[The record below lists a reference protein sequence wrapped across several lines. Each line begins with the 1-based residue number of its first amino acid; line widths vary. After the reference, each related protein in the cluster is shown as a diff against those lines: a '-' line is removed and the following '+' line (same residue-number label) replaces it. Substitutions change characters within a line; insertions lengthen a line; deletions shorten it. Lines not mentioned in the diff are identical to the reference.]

1 MLSLMHMQGQAWYL
15 SPPFVV
21 MALTDDDIPDTA
33 RLDLASVLGRNL
45 NPVITDI
52 IENYIRLLGI
62 CGAIFLYFPAG
73 SPCHPNLYI
82 FSFIHPFIYS
92 ILTHLYISPKTSQ
105 ATKKRILDKE

>member
-62 CGAIFLYFPAG
+62 CGAIFLYFPAKWVTLINTFF
-73 SPCHPNLYI
+73 H
-82 FSFIHPFIYS
+82 SFIHLFILS
-92 ILTHLYISPKTSQ
+92 
-105 ATKKRILDKE
+105 

>member
-45 NPVITDI
+45 NHR
-52 IENYIRLLGI
+52 RLHSWETKVLDAYQKI
-62 CGAIFLYFPAG
+62 NLSFLRFCTGHALPL
-73 SPCHPNLYI
+73 PIDLDQT
-82 FSFIHPFIYS
+82 
-92 ILTHLYISPKTSQ
+92 IL
-105 ATKKRILDKE
+105 